1 MIEAIAIIDN
11 IWRKYREKREVA
23 GQKTGERIRWERKAW
38 LLVFSHDFVAGT
50 DFLHFLPDFDPYI
63 IAGFQLHHLYIGILV
78 MLIGLAI
85 AVKYDE

>member
-1 MIEAIAIIDN
+1 MG
-11 IWRKYREKREVA
+11 KKGVA
-23 GQKTGERIRWERKAW
+23 VGVLTFLIG
-38 LLVFSHDFVAGT
+38 LLVFVDDLHDFVAGT